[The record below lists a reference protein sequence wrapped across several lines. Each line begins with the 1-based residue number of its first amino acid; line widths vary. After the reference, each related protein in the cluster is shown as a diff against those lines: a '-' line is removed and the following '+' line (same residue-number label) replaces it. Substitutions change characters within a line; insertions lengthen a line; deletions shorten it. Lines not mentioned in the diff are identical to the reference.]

1 MKSSRLKSSSSLSF
15 FGLVWM
21 MQQRLWWRIIKRAL
35 LISLLIS
42 TRRFNQ
48 TFTSWSSSER
58 STESRWSNR
67 WKIQF
72 DLYQLLFI
80 LSGSVQFT
88 RGHFTWRN
96 YTFVRSGF
104 PEELVSDKGRQ
115 FVCGESEAF
124 LKSCGIKHIRVF
136 PYYARSNGRLEEN
149 FRAAISEGKSW
160 QTESPRNSCAT
171 EQIGFKLV
179 EDHLVCFCSIANFEQ
194 NSIIGTRSR
203 TLVKMQ
209 FVANA
214 FEGISR

>member
-1 MKSSRLKSSSSLSF
+1 MTYINYYSSYLEAYSLQEVTS
-15 FGLVWM
+15 
-21 MQQRLWWRIIKRAL
+21 REEIIAL
-35 LISLLIS
+35 TDI
-42 TRRFNQ
+42 
-48 TFTSWSSSER
+48 
-58 STESRWSNR
+58 
-67 WKIQF
+67 
-72 DLYQLLFI
+72 
-80 LSGSVQFT
+80 
-88 RGHFTWRN
+88 
-96 YTFVRSGF
+96 FVRSGF

-160 QTESPRNSCAT
+160 QTESPRNSRAT

-203 TLVKMQ
+203 TFVKMQ

>member
-1 MKSSRLKSSSSLSF
+1 MKGPLNLVGPIDGKSNLTYINYYSSYLEAYSLQEVTS
-15 FGLVWM
+15 
-21 MQQRLWWRIIKRAL
+21 REEIIAL
-35 LISLLIS
+35 
-42 TRRFNQ
+42 T
-48 TFTSWSSSER
+48 
-58 STESRWSNR
+58 
-67 WKIQF
+67 
-72 DLYQLLFI
+72 D
-80 LSGSVQFT
+80 
-88 RGHFTWRN
+88 
-96 YTFVRSGF
+96 TFVRSGF

-115 FVCGESEAF
+115 FVSGESEAF

-171 EQIGFKLV
+171 EQIGFKLG

>member
-1 MKSSRLKSSSSLSF
+1 MKGPLNLVGPIDGKSILTYINYYSSYLEAYSLQEVTS
-15 FGLVWM
+15 
-21 MQQRLWWRIIKRAL
+21 REEIIAL
-35 LISLLIS
+35 TDI
-42 TRRFNQ
+42 
-48 TFTSWSSSER
+48 
-58 STESRWSNR
+58 
-67 WKIQF
+67 
-72 DLYQLLFI
+72 
-80 LSGSVQFT
+80 
-88 RGHFTWRN
+88 
-96 YTFVRSGF
+96 FVRSGF

-136 PYYARSNGRLEEN
+136 PYCARSNGRLEEN

>member
-1 MKSSRLKSSSSLSF
+1 MDDATETIVKIYQACVVHQPLNKYTPLQPNLYLVVLEWKVHWISLVQSMENPI
-15 FGLVWM
+15 W
-21 MQQRLWWRIIKRAL
+21 
-35 LISLLIS
+35 LISIIIHPIWKR
-42 TRRFNQ
+42 TVYQ
-48 TFTSWSSSER
+48 EVTSREEIIAL
-58 STESRWSNR
+58 T
-67 WKIQF
+67 
-72 DLYQLLFI
+72 D
-80 LSGSVQFT
+80 
-88 RGHFTWRN
+88 
-96 YTFVRSGF
+96 TFVRSGF